1 VELDWKQG
9 AQQDIAA
16 IKDQTVQDELA
27 LAVLDIVED
36 PFIGEELEHPPHI
49 GDLSD
54 CRKLYVDVLPDQRPP
69 GPPRYRVVHRLL
81 PEEEDPRKVQ
91 IVAVG
96 LRADEIAYRRA
107 LARLNRPIGRR
118 RR

>member
-9 AQQDIAA
+9 AQQDIGA
-16 IKDQTVQDELA
+16 IKDQAVQDELSM
-27 LAVLDIVED
+27 AVFDIVED
-36 PFIGEELEHPPHI
+36 PFIGEELEHLPHI

-54 CRKLYVDVLPDQRPP
+54 CRKLYVDVPPDQRPP
-69 GPPRYRVVHRLL
+69 GPPRYRIVYRLL
-81 PEEEDPRKVQ
+81 PDEEAPRKVQ

-96 LRADEIAYRRA
+96 PRADELAYRRA
-107 LARLNRPIGRR
+107 LARLNRPMGRR